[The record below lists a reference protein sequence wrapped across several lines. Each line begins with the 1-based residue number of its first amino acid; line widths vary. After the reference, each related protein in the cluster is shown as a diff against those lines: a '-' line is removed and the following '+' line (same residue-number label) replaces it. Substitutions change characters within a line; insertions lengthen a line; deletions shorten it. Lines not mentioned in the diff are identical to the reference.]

1 MRINSDLSASEN
13 GALLFTGVHR
23 FFCVNVRGRKRIRF
37 FESMEVYASYSFSFS
52 ALDSNSS

>member
-1 MRINSDLSASEN
+1 MRLEKDSL
-13 GALLFTGVHR
+13 
-23 FFCVNVRGRKRIRF
+23 